1 MAGERPRPDYPTGAV
16 FLSSMHISIVPRPLS
31 LLSAGPQ
38 HSVSMHT
45 AFPIQSC
52 QNRTLVRIYATIESA
67 TWAVPSKSLQG
78 VRRVPMAKITALL
91 LAAAVLVLSIALLY
105 LAVF

>member
-1 MAGERPRPDYPTGAV
+1 M
-16 FLSSMHISIVPRPLS
+16 
-31 LLSAGPQ
+31 
-38 HSVSMHT
+38 
-45 AFPIQSC
+45 
-52 QNRTLVRIYATIESA
+52 
-67 TWAVPSKSLQG
+67 PSKSLQG